1 VLNSQK
7 NAFVGVLY
15 EVVLLE
21 KESLNLMMVK
31 QVSLLPLRLL
41 QNLMMVLIAP
51 TTTLVLT
58 IWKTTKMIAA
68 AADDAFDIDSDVDV
82 VVEDDDHCR
91 AVFLYVVSTM
101 VLFGRTLSSEHII
114 AVR

>member
-1 VLNSQK
+1 
-7 NAFVGVLY
+7 
-15 EVVLLE
+15 
-21 KESLNLMMVK
+21 
-31 QVSLLPLRLL
+31 
-41 QNLMMVLIAP
+41 
-51 TTTLVLT
+51 
-58 IWKTTKMIAA
+58 MIAA